1 MKKAATDLTTKSA
14 SSPTIKPTT
23 NPIIHP
29 AVHVDARI
37 AVGMFFTLA
46 GTILA
51 AFGLSTRDRMDE
63 YARSLGIDAN
73 LWWGLALLAFGIVML
88 AFGRRGHARMEKGN
102 AVAPVKRELR
112 RPR

>member
-1 MKKAATDLTTKSA
+1 MKKATKDLTTKSA
-14 SSPTIKPTT
+14 INPTVKPTT
-23 NPIIHP
+23 NPIIY
-29 AVHVDARI
+29 VDARI
-37 AVGMFFTLA
+37 AVGMFFALT

-73 LWWGLALLAFGIVML
+73 LWWGLALLTFGIVML
-88 AFGRRGHARMEKGN
+88 AFGRRGQAQMEKDQTL
-102 AVAPVKRELR
+102 APEKREPR